1 MLQKQDIGWGQGWRY
16 VLGREIS
23 KEPKT
28 RKSLVYSK
36 NRIAEDLAGG
46 ERARERAVE
55 LRMDIRALRPW

>member
-1 MLQKQDIGWGQGWRY
+1 MLQKQDIGWGQGWRH

-36 NRIAEDLAGG
+36 NRIADLAGG

-55 LRMDIRALRPW
+55 LRMEIRAL

>member
-1 MLQKQDIGWGQGWRY
+1 MLQKQDIGWGQGWRH

-46 ERARERAVE
+46 ERVRERAVGYT
-55 LRMDIRALRPW
+55 LSI